1 MRRERRLWIFTDGC
15 IFLKPCRGEQPFRR
29 RGKSAGRAGENPASA
44 GKTRRRPWV
53 FSVFV
58 RSGITTREPEKG
70 KLKFRSDVVR
80 LWQAHQKSAHQGQMF
95 SDSKQPDGGVQ
106 IPVHFEQDLQKYN
119 QKYACVPQKSG
130 YNQCQKEQKPLF
142 CVKNGGFPCW
152 KRFSTKW
159 EYRKRLRHIYS
170 GGPAGPAPGRG
181 KRERGA
187 GDFRVRCMKKGWCI
201 HDGQGIQTPLPGGAG
216 GDHL

>member
-1 MRRERRLWIFTDGC
+1 MGAAWSACGRRTKNPRIKDKCSRIQNSQTEGYRFLYILNKAYRNITKNMR
-15 IFLKPCRGEQPFRR
+15 
-29 RGKSAGRAGENPASA
+29 
-44 GKTRRRPWV
+44 
-53 FSVFV
+53 
-58 RSGITTREPEKG
+58 
-70 KLKFRSDVVR
+70 
-80 LWQAHQKSAHQGQMF
+80 
-95 SDSKQPDGGVQ
+95 
-106 IPVHFEQDLQKYN
+106 
-119 QKYACVPQKSG
+119 KYACVPQKSG

-142 CVKNGGFPCW
+142 CVKNDGFSMLET
-152 KRFSTKW
+152 FSTKW